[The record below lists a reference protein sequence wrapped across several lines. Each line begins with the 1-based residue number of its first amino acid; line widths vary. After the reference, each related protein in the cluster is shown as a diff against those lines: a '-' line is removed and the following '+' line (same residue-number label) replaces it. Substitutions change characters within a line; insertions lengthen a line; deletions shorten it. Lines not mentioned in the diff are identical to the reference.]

1 MSAEGGFPNQTGDT
15 QGVNATGGT
24 QYLTLNATTLGITNG
39 NSVVLPIPSPVVG
52 FNITWDNFTTS
63 TTTSGVEGIYNI
75 PFGTYPFYVWLAQAT
90 LSDGNILNGDVLNS
104 WITYAYLSSGN
115 NLVVGLASAPLSPTT
130 FNLSISLN
138 PRL

>member
-63 TTTSGVEGIYNI
+63 TTTSGGKPNQYRRLDL
-75 PFGTYPFYVWLAQAT
+75 PH
-90 LSDGNILNGDVLNS
+90 
-104 WITYAYLSSGN
+104 
-115 NLVVGLASAPLSPTT
+115 LASSKSARRQA
-130 FNLSISLN
+130 SLKN
-138 PRL
+138 I

>member
-1 MSAEGGFPNQTGDT
+1 MSAEGGIPNQTGDN
-15 QGVNATGGT
+15 GANNAGGFQ